1 MWTDDMLREL
11 DDIRLT
17 QAITSK
23 GSADLVRRAVTL
35 PVGTEGTVMSA
46 YANGAADVEFYV
58 GVSDNAPYGYVLIT
72 LEPGQFEVIVKN
84 AA

>member
-1 MWTDDMLREL
+1 MLREL

-23 GSADLVRRAVTL
+23 GSADLVRCAVTL
-35 PVGTEGTVMSA
+35 PAGTEGTVMSA
-46 YANGAADVEFYV
+46 YPNGAADVEFCV
-58 GVSDNAPYGYVLIT
+58 GVSDNTPYGYVLFT
-72 LEPGQFEVIVKN
+72 LEPEQFEALPQN

>member
-1 MWTDDMLREL
+1 MLREL

-23 GSADLVRRAVTL
+23 GSADLVRRAITL
-35 PVGTEGTVMSA
+35 PAGTEGTVMSV
-46 YANGAADVEFYV
+46 YPNGAVDVEFCV

-72 LEPGQFEVIVKN
+72 LDPTQFERIAQN

>member
-1 MWTDDMLREL
+1 MLREL

-23 GSADLVRRAVTL
+23 GSADLVRSAVTL
-35 PVGTEGTVMSA
+35 PAGTEGTVMSA
-46 YANGAADVEFYV
+46 YPNGAADVEFFV

-72 LEPGQFEVIVKN
+72 LDPAQFERIAKN
-84 AA
+84 AV

>member
-1 MWTDDMLREL
+1 MLREL

-46 YANGAADVEFYV
+46 YPNGAADVEFYV
-58 GVSDNAPYGYVLIT
+58 GVSDNTPYGYVLIT
-72 LEPGQFEVIVKN
+72 LEPTQFERIAKN

>member
-1 MWTDDMLREL
+1 MLREL

-23 GSADLVRRAVTL
+23 GSADLVRRAITL
-35 PVGTEGTVMSA
+35 PSGTEGTVMSA
-46 YANGAADVEFYV
+46 YPNGAADVEFYV
-58 GVSDNAPYGYVLIT
+58 GVSDNTPYGYVLIT
-72 LEPGQFEVIVKN
+72 LEPTQFERIAKN

>member
-1 MWTDDMLREL
+1 MLREL

-35 PVGTEGTVMSA
+35 PAGTEGTVMSA
-46 YANGAADVEFYV
+46 YPNGAADVEFRV
-58 GVSDNAPYGYVLIT
+58 GISDNAPYGYVLIT
-72 LEPGQFEVIVKN
+72 LDPTQFERIAQN

>member
-1 MWTDDMLREL
+1 MLREL

-23 GSADLVRRAVTL
+23 GSADLVRRAITL
-35 PVGTEGTVMSA
+35 PSGTEGTVMSA
-46 YANGAADVEFYV
+46 YPNGAADVEFYV

-72 LEPGQFEVIVKN
+72 LEPTQFERIAKN